1 MPMNVTAREPTDLD
15 ELRKRIRQEADA
27 KQRGRWRAVLLA
39 LEGTPTAEI
48 MSKLDRSRNF
58 VQHWVYFYRDHGLE
72 RVRPKKQPGQP
83 QRLPHSQEQA
93 FLQRVNNHT
102 QILRGRDIL
111 RVLQEEFGVVY
122 SLNGAYE
129 LLHRL
134 GYEPLRPRPVNPKKD
149 PAQEEAWKRSAPLLS
164 SECDSSIPARRS
176 KSGSKTNVAS
186 DKRDA

>member
-1 MPMNVTAREPTDLD
+1 MPMNVAAHQPTDLQ
-15 ELRKRIRQEADA
+15 ELRKRIRQEANA
-27 KQRGRWRAVLLA
+27 KQRDRWRAVLLA
-39 LEGTPTAEI
+39 LEGMPTAEI
-48 MSKLDRSRNF
+48 MSRLDRCKNF
-58 VQHWVYFYRDHGLE
+58 VQRWVYFYRDHGLE

-93 FLQRVNNHT
+93 FLQRVNT
-102 QILRGRDIL
+102 STETLRGRDIL
-111 RVLQEEFGVVY
+111 RVLQQEFGVLY

-164 SECDSSIPARRS
+164 NECDRSIPTSES
-176 KSGSKTNVAS
+176 KSGSKTSAAS
-186 DKRDA
+186 DKRDV